1 MKKQTTITACTFV
14 TMAMEAPAVFV
25 VQPAMSKHV
34 KYEDHRTALQLV
46 NKGRGNRPIQ
56 TRCQQPSQIQHYLC
70 LRGLPF
76 HHLPANGNVHKKGGK
91 LTK

>member
-34 KYEDHRTALQLV
+34 KYAGMALRTAV
-46 NKGRGNRPIQ
+46 NEDKLDSLNSIQ
-56 TRCQQPSQIQHYLC
+56 
-70 LRGLPF
+70 
-76 HHLPANGNVHKKGGK
+76 
-91 LTK
+91 

>member
-34 KYEDHRTALQLV
+34 KYDT
-46 NKGRGNRPIQ
+46 
-56 TRCQQPSQIQHYLC
+56 
-70 LRGLPF
+70 
-76 HHLPANGNVHKKGGK
+76 
-91 LTK
+91 

>member
-34 KYEDHRTALQLV
+34 KYESWHYVQLV

-70 LRGLPF
+70 LRGTLPSSS
-76 HHLPANGNVHKKGGK
+76 GK
-91 LTK
+91 R

>member
-34 KYEDHRTALQLV
+34 KYESWHYVQLV

-56 TRCQQPSQIQHYLC
+56 TRCQQPSQIQHY
-70 LRGLPF
+70 PF

>member
-34 KYEDHRTALQLV
+34 KYAGMALRTAVQ
-46 NKGRGNRPIQ
+46 
-56 TRCQQPSQIQHYLC
+56 
-70 LRGLPF
+70 
-76 HHLPANGNVHKKGGK
+76 
-91 LTK
+91 